1 MAKATTI
8 LSAVT
13 GTSLLLAGVGAVAPA
28 IAPDQ
33 ALAVQEQVVAGAS
46 QDNAA
51 VKTVSGT
58 FSYDQNVATSNATI
72 STLFTKAAATL
83 CASLPEYGT
92 TQVGICV
99 SVTSPNGLYSG
110 TVADM
115 AAEDGAASTLMG
127 CACATNTAGGGAIMN
142 AQAQGVALATIAALV

>member
-13 GTSLLLAGVGAVAPA
+13 GTSLLLAGVGAVVPV

-33 ALAVQEQVVAGAS
+33 ALAAQEQVVAGVG
-46 QDNAA
+46 QDKVA
-51 VKTVSGT
+51 VKAVSGT
-58 FSYDQNVATSNATI
+58 FAYDQAATTPNATI

-83 CASLPEYGT
+83 CASLPDYGM
-92 TQVGICV
+92 TQMSIAL
-99 SVTSPNGLYSG
+99 SVTGPNGFYSG
-110 TVADM
+110 TVAD
-115 AAEDGAASTLMG
+115 AAESEGAASTLMG

-142 AQAQGVALATIAALV
+142 AQAQGVALATLAALV